1 MILFL
6 ITNKNK
12 AYNMKNIFLICFTLM
27 VVLFTFSACHSEK
40 METGATDVT
49 GQLSLASMKMEVD
62 LKVDTVYPQSR
73 AGVDVSNFLLTIKN
87 SQGEQVEQYTYSEM
101 PEIISLPVGTYTV
114 VASSAEAATNGFDV
128 PFYTGS
134 TEQFTIKENEL
145 TEVSALTCRLAN
157 VMISV
162 EYDEELRKLM
172 GEDVV
177 TTVTIKEKTRD
188 MIKEYSLDIPSS
200 ETRKAYLIAPASV
213 SPMDI
218 TLKGTIDG
226 EFVTE
231 VNRVDEVQ
239 AGQYNIIK
247 YTLSPVDDGNNSE
260 GGNLNIAINI
270 DSSMTSSDETVG
282 VNPGEE
288 PGIDDFPTDGGEEP
302 GDGDGDG
309 EGGITSD
316 ISITGKDLGG
326 SPFDIDQTQTI
337 TGATTL
343 IVGIEVPAGI
353 QNLKVTISSD
363 NEDFGSIGAS
373 FGTFDLAN
381 PGDKESMIA
390 ELGLPYGT
398 AVKDKTELDFDIST
412 FTSLLIPFDGTHTFN
427 IAVTDNQGKTESKSL
442 VINVPKK

>member
-1 MILFL
+1 
-6 ITNKNK
+6 
-12 AYNMKNIFLICFTLM
+12 MKNIFLICFTLM

-40 METGATDVT
+40 METGTTDVT

-62 LKVDTVYPQSR
+62 LKVNTVYPQSR

-177 TTVTIKEKTRD
+177 TTVKIGD
-188 MIKEYSLDIPSS
+188 NSLDIPSS
-200 ETRKAYLIAPASV
+200 ETRKAYLIAPASAG
-213 SPMDI
+213 SMDI

-226 EFVTE
+226 ESVTE
-231 VNRVDEVQ
+231 VKRVENVQ

-247 YTLSPVDDGNNSE
+247 YVLSPVDDGNNSM

-309 EGGITSD
+309 GDESGSDQNMPTIEGTSFN
-316 ISITGKDLGG
+316 KV
-326 SPFDIDQTQTI
+326 PFDIDNDRLTI
-337 TGATTL
+337 SGAAEL
-343 IVGIEVPAGI
+343 
-353 QNLKVTISSD
+353 QVTI
-363 NEDFGSIGAS
+363 GAPNGIANLFVEIIS
-373 FGTFDLAN
+373 ETLDVSEVGLPKSFDLAYPGEN
-381 PGDKESMIA
+381 SDALSGLGFPVGDKVI
-390 ELGLPYGT
+390 GQ
-398 AVKDKTELDFDIST
+398 TEVPFDISNFTILLPT
-412 FTSLLIPFDGTHTFN
+412 FKGNHDFKIRVVDSKGLEET
-427 IAVTDNQGKTESKSL
+427 KTLKLKVEE
-442 VINVPKK
+442 

>member
-1 MILFL
+1 
-6 ITNKNK
+6 
-12 AYNMKNIFLICFTLM
+12 MKNIFLICLTLM

-40 METGATDVT
+40 METGATDIT

-177 TTVTIKEKTRD
+177 TTVKIGD
-188 MIKEYSLDIPSS
+188 NSLDIPSS
-200 ETRKAYLIAPASV
+200 ETRKAYLIAPASA
-213 SPMDI
+213 SSMEI

-247 YTLSPVDDGNNSE
+247 YVLSPVDDGNNNV
-260 GGNLNIAINI
+260 GGKLNIAINV

-282 VNPGEE
+282 VNPGAE
-288 PGIDDFPTDGGEEP
+288 PGIEDFPTEGGEEP
-302 GDGDGDG
+302 DQGGESEGDG
-309 EGGITSD
+309 EEPTSTIT
-316 ISITGKDLGG
+316 IAGKDLGG
-326 SPFDIDQTQTI
+326 SPFNIDQNQTI
-337 TGATTL
+337 TGETTL
-343 IVGIEVPAGI
+343 IVGIEAPAGI
-353 QNLKVTISSD
+353 QNLKVKITSAD
-363 NEDFGSIGAS
+363 NDDFNGIGE
-373 FGTFDLAN
+373 GLGEFDLAHS
-381 PGDKESMIA
+381 DSMNENAQAMIPV
-390 ELGLPYGT
+390 LGLPIDD
-398 AVKDKTELDFDIST
+398 AVLNQTNLDFNISK
-412 FTSLLIPFDGTHTFN
+412 FTSMLAGFKGTHTFK
-427 IAVTDNQGKTESKSL
+427 ITVTDNQGKTESKSL
-442 VINVPKK
+442 VINVPE

>member
-1 MILFL
+1 
-6 ITNKNK
+6 
-12 AYNMKNIFLICFTLM
+12 MKNIFLICFTLM

-40 METGATDVT
+40 METGTTDVT

-177 TTVTIKEKTRD
+177 TTVKIGD
-188 MIKEYSLDIPSS
+188 NSLDIPSS
-200 ETRKAYLIAPASV
+200 ETRKAYLIAPASAG
-213 SPMDI
+213 SMDI

-226 EFVTE
+226 ESVTE
-231 VNRVDEVQ
+231 VKRVENVQ

-247 YTLSPVDDGNNSE
+247 YVLSPVDDGNNSV

-316 ISITGKDLGG
+316 ISITGKNLGE
-326 SPFDIDQTQTI
+326 SPFFDIDQTQTI

-343 IVGIEVPAGI
+343 IVGIEAPAGI
-353 QNLKVTISSD
+353 QNLKVAISSD
-363 NEDFGSIGAS
+363 NEEFNGIGE
-373 FGTFDLAN
+373 GLGEFDLAHS
-381 PGDKESMIA
+381 DSMNEDAQAMLPI
-390 ELGLPYGT
+390 LGLPIDD
-398 AVKDKTELDFDIST
+398 AVLNQTNLDFNISK
-412 FTSLLIPFDGTHTFN
+412 FTSMLAGFKGTHTFK
-427 IAVTDNQGKTESKSL
+427 ITVTDNQGKTESKSL

>member
-1 MILFL
+1 
-6 ITNKNK
+6 
-12 AYNMKNIFLICFTLM
+12 MKNIFLICFTLM

-177 TTVTIKEKTRD
+177 TTVKIGD
-188 MIKEYSLDIPSS
+188 NSLDIPSS
-200 ETRKAYLIAPASV
+200 ETRKAYLIAPASAG
-213 SPMDI
+213 SMDI

-226 EFVTE
+226 ESVTE
-231 VNRVDEVQ
+231 VKRVENVQ

-247 YTLSPVDDGNNSE
+247 YVLSPVDDGNNSV

-309 EGGITSD
+309 GDESGSEQNMPTIVGTDFNGKTFD
-316 ISITGKDLGG
+316 ISKDVLTVTKGQSVSLSVTLLAPNKMAHVYVTIDSETLTENVLVGVNLAKNFDLAEPGDLEAGLKGLGFPTGTDVIGKEEI
-326 SPFDIDQTQTI
+326 PFDITQ
-337 TGATTL
+337 
-343 IVGIEVPAGI
+343 
-353 QNLKVTISSD
+353 
-363 NEDFGSIGAS
+363 
-373 FGTFDLAN
+373 
-381 PGDKESMIA
+381 
-390 ELGLPYGT
+390 
-398 AVKDKTELDFDIST
+398 
-412 FTSLLIPFDGTHTFN
+412 FTSLLGIYGAANHNFIIRVVDQQGLE
-427 IAVTDNQGKTESKSL
+427 VTETLKIKS
-442 VINVPKK
+442 VVK

>member
-1 MILFL
+1 
-6 ITNKNK
+6 
-12 AYNMKNIFLICFTLM
+12 MKNIFLICLTLM
-27 VVLFTFSACHSEK
+27 AVLFTFSACHSEK
-40 METGATDVT
+40 METGTTDVT

-177 TTVTIKEKTRD
+177 TTVKIGD
-188 MIKEYSLDIPSS
+188 NSLDIPSS
-200 ETRKAYLIAPASV
+200 ETRKAYLIAPASAG
-213 SPMDI
+213 SMDI

-226 EFVTE
+226 ESVTE
-231 VNRVDEVQ
+231 VKRVENVQ

-247 YTLSPVDDGNNSE
+247 YVLSPVDDGNNSV

-309 EGGITSD
+309 GDESGSD
-316 ISITGKDLGG
+316 QNMPTIVGTNFNGN
-326 SPFDIDQTQTI
+326 PFDISKDVLTVTKGQSVPLSV
-337 TGATTL
+337 TL
-343 IVGIEVPAGI
+343 LAPNKMAHVY
-353 QNLKVTISSD
+353 VTIDSETLT
-363 NEDFGSIGAS
+363 EDVLVGVNLAKN
-373 FGTFDLAN
+373 FDLAE
-381 PGDKESMIA
+381 PGDLEAGLKGLGFPTGTDVIGKE
-390 ELGLPYGT
+390 EKP
-398 AVKDKTELDFDIST
+398 FDIT
-412 FTSLLIPFDGTHTFN
+412 QFTSLLGIYGAANHNFIIRVVDQQGLE
-427 IAVTDNQGKTESKSL
+427 VTETLKIKS
-442 VINVPKK
+442 VVK

>member
-1 MILFL
+1 
-6 ITNKNK
+6 
-12 AYNMKNIFLICFTLM
+12 MKNIFLICLTLM
-27 VVLFTFSACHSEK
+27 AVLFTFSACHSEK

-177 TTVTIKEKTRD
+177 TTVKIGD
-188 MIKEYSLDIPSS
+188 NSLDIPSS
-200 ETRKAYLIAPASV
+200 ETRKAYLIAPASAG
-213 SPMDI
+213 SMDI

-226 EFVTE
+226 ESVTE
-231 VNRVDEVQ
+231 VKRVENVQ

-247 YTLSPVDDGNNSE
+247 YVLSPVDDGNNSV

-316 ISITGKDLGG
+316 ISITGKNLGE
-326 SPFDIDQTQTI
+326 SPFFDIDQTQTI

-343 IVGIEVPAGI
+343 IVGIEAPAGI
-353 QNLKVTISSD
+353 QNLKVAISSD
-363 NEDFGSIGAS
+363 NEEFNGIGE
-373 FGTFDLAN
+373 GLGEFDLAHS
-381 PGDKESMIA
+381 DSMNEDAQAMLPI
-390 ELGLPYGT
+390 LGLPIDD
-398 AVKDKTELDFDIST
+398 AVLNQTNLDFNISK
-412 FTSLLIPFDGTHTFN
+412 FTSMLAGFKGTHTFK
-427 IAVTDNQGKTESKSL
+427 ITVTDNQGKTESKSL
-442 VINVPKK
+442 VINVPE

>member
-1 MILFL
+1 
-6 ITNKNK
+6 
-12 AYNMKNIFLICFTLM
+12 MKNIFLICLTLM
-27 VVLFTFSACHSEK
+27 AVLFTFSACHSEK

-177 TTVTIKEKTRD
+177 TTVKIGD
-188 MIKEYSLDIPSS
+188 NSLDIPSS

-226 EFVTE
+226 ESVTE
-231 VNRVDEVQ
+231 VKRVDNVQ

-247 YTLSPVDDGNNSE
+247 YVLNSVDDGTNSNV

-288 PGIDDFPTDGGEEP
+288 PGIDDFPTDGGEES

-309 EGGITSD
+309 GDESGSDQNMPTIEGTSFNEV
-316 ISITGKDLGG
+316 
-326 SPFDIDQTQTI
+326 PFDIDNDRLTI
-337 TGATTL
+337 SGAAEL
-343 IVGIEVPAGI
+343 
-353 QNLKVTISSD
+353 QVTI
-363 NEDFGSIGAS
+363 GAPNGIANLFVEIIS
-373 FGTFDLAN
+373 ETLDVSEVGLPKSFDLAYPGEN
-381 PGDKESMIA
+381 SDALSGLGFPVGDKVI
-390 ELGLPYGT
+390 GQ
-398 AVKDKTELDFDIST
+398 TEVPFDISNFTKLLPT
-412 FTSLLIPFDGTHTFN
+412 FKGNHDFKIRVVDSKGLEET
-427 IAVTDNQGKTESKSL
+427 KTLKLKVEE
-442 VINVPKK
+442 

>member
-1 MILFL
+1 
-6 ITNKNK
+6 
-12 AYNMKNIFLICFTLM
+12 MKNIFLICLTLM
-27 VVLFTFSACHSEK
+27 AVLFTFSACHSEK
-40 METGATDVT
+40 METGTTDVT

-177 TTVTIKEKTRD
+177 TTVKIGD
-188 MIKEYSLDIPSS
+188 NSLDIPSS
-200 ETRKAYLIAPASV
+200 ETRKAYLIAPASAG
-213 SPMDI
+213 SMDI

-226 EFVTE
+226 ESVTE
-231 VNRVDEVQ
+231 VKRVDNVQ

-247 YTLSPVDDGNNSE
+247 YVLNSVDDGTNSNV

-309 EGGITSD
+309 GDESGSEQNMPTIVGTDFNGKTFD
-316 ISITGKDLGG
+316 ISKDVLTVTKGQSVLLSVTLLAPNKMAHVYVTIDSETLTEDVLVGVNLAKNFDLAEPGDLEAGLKGLGFPTGTDVIGKEEI
-326 SPFDIDQTQTI
+326 PFDITQ
-337 TGATTL
+337 
-343 IVGIEVPAGI
+343 
-353 QNLKVTISSD
+353 
-363 NEDFGSIGAS
+363 
-373 FGTFDLAN
+373 
-381 PGDKESMIA
+381 
-390 ELGLPYGT
+390 
-398 AVKDKTELDFDIST
+398 
-412 FTSLLIPFDGTHTFN
+412 FTSLLGIYGAANHNFIIRVVDQQGLE
-427 IAVTDNQGKTESKSL
+427 VTETLKIKS
-442 VINVPKK
+442 VVK

>member
-1 MILFL
+1 
-6 ITNKNK
+6 
-12 AYNMKNIFLICFTLM
+12 MKNIFLICLTLM
-27 VVLFTFSACHSEK
+27 AVLFTFSACHSEK

-49 GQLSLASMKMEVD
+49 GQLSLASMKLEVD

-177 TTVTIKEKTRD
+177 TTVTIKEKTKD

-247 YTLSPVDDGNNSE
+247 YTLSPVDNGTNSNV
-260 GGNLNIAINI
+260 GGNVNIAINI

-302 GDGDGDG
+302 GDGDGDSDGDG

-316 ISITGKDLGG
+316 INITGKKLGE
-326 SPFDIDQTQTI
+326 SPFFDIDQTQTI

-343 IVGIEVPAGI
+343 IVGIEAPAGI

-363 NEDFGSIGAS
+363 DEDFRAIGE
-373 FGTFDLAN
+373 GLGEFDLAHS
-381 PGDKESMIA
+381 DSMNEDAQAMLPI
-390 ELGLPYGT
+390 LGLPIDD
-398 AVKDKTELDFDIST
+398 AVLNQTNLDFNISK
-412 FTSLLIPFDGTHTFN
+412 FTSMLAGFKGTHTFK
-427 IAVTDNQGKTESKSL
+427 ITVTDNQGKTESKSL
-442 VINVPKK
+442 VINVPE

>member
-1 MILFL
+1 
-6 ITNKNK
+6 
-12 AYNMKNIFLICFTLM
+12 MKNIFLICLTLM
-27 VVLFTFSACHSEK
+27 AVLFTFSACHSEK

-177 TTVTIKEKTRD
+177 TTVKIGEN
-188 MIKEYSLDIPSS
+188 SVDIPSS
-200 ETRKAYLIAPASV
+200 ETRKAYLIAPASA
-213 SPMDI
+213 SSMEI

-226 EFVTE
+226 ESVTE
-231 VNRVDEVQ
+231 VKRVENVQ

-247 YTLSPVDDGNNSE
+247 YVLSPVDDGNNSV

-309 EGGITSD
+309 GDESGSEQNMPTIVGTDFNGKTFD
-316 ISITGKDLGG
+316 ISKDVLTVTKGQSVSLSVTLLAPNKMAHVYVTIDSETLNEDVLVGVNLAKNFDLAEPGDLEAGLKGLGFPTGTDVIGKEEI
-326 SPFDIDQTQTI
+326 PFDITQ
-337 TGATTL
+337 
-343 IVGIEVPAGI
+343 
-353 QNLKVTISSD
+353 
-363 NEDFGSIGAS
+363 
-373 FGTFDLAN
+373 
-381 PGDKESMIA
+381 
-390 ELGLPYGT
+390 
-398 AVKDKTELDFDIST
+398 
-412 FTSLLIPFDGTHTFN
+412 FTSLLGIYGAANHNFIIRVVDQQGLE
-427 IAVTDNQGKTESKSL
+427 VTETLKIKS
-442 VINVPKK
+442 VVK

>member
-1 MILFL
+1 
-6 ITNKNK
+6 
-12 AYNMKNIFLICFTLM
+12 MKNIFLICLTLM

-177 TTVTIKEKTRD
+177 TTVKIGD
-188 MIKEYSLDIPSS
+188 NSLDIPSS
-200 ETRKAYLIAPASV
+200 ETRKAYLIAPASAG
-213 SPMDI
+213 SMDI

-226 EFVTE
+226 ESVTE
-231 VNRVDEVQ
+231 VKRVENVQ

-247 YTLSPVDDGNNSE
+247 YVLSPVDDGNNSV

-302 GDGDGDG
+302 GDGDGDSDGDG

-316 ISITGKDLGG
+316 INITGKKLGE
-326 SPFDIDQTQTI
+326 SPFFDIDQTQTI

-343 IVGIEVPAGI
+343 IVGIEAPAGI

-363 NEDFGSIGAS
+363 DEEFNGIGE
-373 FGTFDLAN
+373 GLGEFDLAHS
-381 PGDKESMIA
+381 DSMNEDAQAMLPI
-390 ELGLPYGT
+390 LGLPIDD
-398 AVKDKTELDFDIST
+398 AVLNQTNLDFNISK
-412 FTSLLIPFDGTHTFN
+412 FTSMLAGFKGTHTFK
-427 IAVTDNQGKTESKSL
+427 ITVTDNQGKTESKSL

>member
-1 MILFL
+1 
-6 ITNKNK
+6 
-12 AYNMKNIFLICFTLM
+12 MKNIFLICFTLM

-114 VASSAEAATNGFDV
+114 VASSAETATNGFDV

-177 TTVTIKEKTRD
+177 TTVKIGD
-188 MIKEYSLDIPSS
+188 NSLDIPSS
-200 ETRKAYLIAPASV
+200 ETRKAYLIAPASAG
-213 SPMDI
+213 SMDI

-226 EFVTE
+226 ESVTE
-231 VNRVDEVQ
+231 VKRVENVQ

-247 YTLSPVDDGNNSE
+247 YVLSPVDDGNNSV
-260 GGNLNIAINI
+260 GGNLNIAINV

-309 EGGITSD
+309 GDESGSDQNMPTIEGTSFN
-316 ISITGKDLGG
+316 KV
-326 SPFDIDQTQTI
+326 PFDIDNDRLTI
-337 TGATTL
+337 SGAAEL
-343 IVGIEVPAGI
+343 
-353 QNLKVTISSD
+353 QVTI
-363 NEDFGSIGAS
+363 GAPNGIANLFVEIIS
-373 FGTFDLAN
+373 ETLDVSEVGLPKSFDLAYPGEN
-381 PGDKESMIA
+381 SDALSGLGFPVGDKVI
-390 ELGLPYGT
+390 GQ
-398 AVKDKTELDFDIST
+398 TEVLFDISNFTILLPT
-412 FTSLLIPFDGTHTFN
+412 FKGNHDFKIRVVDSKGLEET
-427 IAVTDNQGKTESKSL
+427 KTLKLKVEE
-442 VINVPKK
+442 

>member
-1 MILFL
+1 M
-6 ITNKNK
+6 
-12 AYNMKNIFLICFTLM
+12 A
-27 VVLFTFSACHSEK
+27 VLFTFSACHSEK

-177 TTVTIKEKTRD
+177 TTVKIGD
-188 MIKEYSLDIPSS
+188 NSLDIPSS
-200 ETRKAYLIAPASV
+200 ETRKAYLIAPASAG
-213 SPMDI
+213 SMDI

-226 EFVTE
+226 ESVTE
-231 VNRVDEVQ
+231 VKRVDNVQ

-247 YTLSPVDDGNNSE
+247 YVLNSVDDGTNSNV

-302 GDGDGDG
+302 GDGDGDSDGDG

-316 ISITGKDLGG
+316 ISITGKDLGE
-326 SPFDIDQTQTI
+326 SPFFDIDQTQTI

-343 IVGIEVPAGI
+343 IVGIEAPAGI
-353 QNLKVTISSD
+353 QNLKVAISSD
-363 NEDFGSIGAS
+363 NEEFNGIGE
-373 FGTFDLAN
+373 GLGEFDLAHS
-381 PGDKESMIA
+381 DSMNEDAQAMLPI
-390 ELGLPYGT
+390 LGLPIDD
-398 AVKDKTELDFDIST
+398 AVLNQTNLDFNISK
-412 FTSLLIPFDGTHTFN
+412 FTSMLAGFKGTHTFK
-427 IAVTDNQGKTESKSL
+427 ITVTDNQGKTESKSL

>member
-1 MILFL
+1 
-6 ITNKNK
+6 
-12 AYNMKNIFLICFTLM
+12 MKNIFLICLTLM

-114 VASSAEAATNGFDV
+114 VASSAETATNGFDV

-177 TTVTIKEKTRD
+177 TTVKIGD
-188 MIKEYSLDIPSS
+188 NSLDIPSS
-200 ETRKAYLIAPASV
+200 ETRKAYLIAPASAG
-213 SPMDI
+213 SMDI

-226 EFVTE
+226 ESVTE
-231 VNRVDEVQ
+231 VKRVENVQ

-247 YTLSPVDDGNNSE
+247 YVLSPVDDGNNSM

-309 EGGITSD
+309 GDESGSDQNMPTIEGTSFNEV
-316 ISITGKDLGG
+316 
-326 SPFDIDQTQTI
+326 PFDIDNDRLTI
-337 TGATTL
+337 SGAAEL
-343 IVGIEVPAGI
+343 
-353 QNLKVTISSD
+353 QVTI
-363 NEDFGSIGAS
+363 GAPNGIANLFVEIIS
-373 FGTFDLAN
+373 ETLDVSEVGLPKSFDLAYPGEN
-381 PGDKESMIA
+381 SDALSGLGFPVGDKVI
-390 ELGLPYGT
+390 GQ
-398 AVKDKTELDFDIST
+398 TEVPFDISNFTIFLPT
-412 FTSLLIPFDGTHTFN
+412 FKGNHDFKIRVVDSKGLEET
-427 IAVTDNQGKTESKSL
+427 KTLKLKVEE
-442 VINVPKK
+442 

>member
-1 MILFL
+1 
-6 ITNKNK
+6 
-12 AYNMKNIFLICFTLM
+12 MKNIFLICLTLM
-27 VVLFTFSACHSEK
+27 AVLFTFSACHSEK

-62 LKVDTVYPQSR
+62 LKVDTVAYPQSR

-177 TTVTIKEKTRD
+177 TTVKIGD
-188 MIKEYSLDIPSS
+188 NSLDIPSS
-200 ETRKAYLIAPASV
+200 ETRKAYLIAPASAG
-213 SPMDI
+213 SMDI

-226 EFVTE
+226 ESVTE
-231 VNRVDEVQ
+231 VKRVENVQ

-247 YTLSPVDDGNNSE
+247 YVLSPVDDGNNSV

-288 PGIDDFPTDGGEEP
+288 PGIDDFPTDGGEGP

-309 EGGITSD
+309 GDESGSEQNMPTIVGTDFNGNTFD
-316 ISITGKDLGG
+316 ISKDVLTVTKGQSVSLSVTLLAPNKMAHVYVTIDSETLTEDVLVGVNLAKNFDLAEPGDLEAGLKGLGFPTGTDVIGKEEI
-326 SPFDIDQTQTI
+326 PFDITQ
-337 TGATTL
+337 
-343 IVGIEVPAGI
+343 
-353 QNLKVTISSD
+353 
-363 NEDFGSIGAS
+363 
-373 FGTFDLAN
+373 
-381 PGDKESMIA
+381 
-390 ELGLPYGT
+390 
-398 AVKDKTELDFDIST
+398 
-412 FTSLLIPFDGTHTFN
+412 FTSLLGIYGAANHNFIIRVVDQQGLE
-427 IAVTDNQGKTESKSL
+427 VTETLKIKS
-442 VINVPKK
+442 VVK

>member
-1 MILFL
+1 
-6 ITNKNK
+6 
-12 AYNMKNIFLICFTLM
+12 MKNIFLICLTLM
-27 VVLFTFSACHSEK
+27 AVLFTFSACHSEK

-177 TTVTIKEKTRD
+177 TTVKIGD
-188 MIKEYSLDIPSS
+188 NSLDIPSS
-200 ETRKAYLIAPASV
+200 ETRKAYLIAPASAG
-213 SPMDI
+213 SMDI

-226 EFVTE
+226 ESVTE
-231 VNRVDEVQ
+231 VARKDNVQ
-239 AGQYNIIK
+239 AGQYHIIK
-247 YTLSPVDDGNNSE
+247 NVLSLVNDGNNKV
-260 GGNLNIAINI
+260 GGNVNIAINI

-343 IVGIEVPAGI
+343 IVGIEAPAGI

-363 NEDFGSIGAS
+363 NEEFRAIGE
-373 FGTFDLAN
+373 GLGEFDLAHS
-381 PGDKESMIA
+381 DSMNEDAQAMLPI
-390 ELGLPYGT
+390 LGLPIDD
-398 AVKDKTELDFDIST
+398 AVLNQTNLDFNISK
-412 FTSLLIPFDGTHTFN
+412 FTSMLAGFEGTHTFK
-427 IAVTDNQGKTESKSL
+427 ITVTDNQGKTESKSL

>member
-1 MILFL
+1 
-6 ITNKNK
+6 
-12 AYNMKNIFLICFTLM
+12 MKNIFLICFTLM

-40 METGATDVT
+40 METGTTDVT

-177 TTVTIKEKTRD
+177 TTVKIGD
-188 MIKEYSLDIPSS
+188 NSLDIPSS
-200 ETRKAYLIAPASV
+200 ETRKAYLIAPASAG
-213 SPMDI
+213 SMDI

-226 EFVTE
+226 ESVTE
-231 VNRVDEVQ
+231 VKRVENVQ

-247 YTLSPVDDGNNSE
+247 YVLNSVDDGTNSNG

-309 EGGITSD
+309 GDES
-316 ISITGKDLGG
+316 G
-326 SPFDIDQTQTI
+326 SEQNMPTIVGTDFNENPFDISKDVLTVTKGQSVSLSV
-337 TGATTL
+337 TL
-343 IVGIEVPAGI
+343 LAPNKMAHVY
-353 QNLKVTISSD
+353 VTIDSETLT
-363 NEDFGSIGAS
+363 EDVLVGVNLAKN
-373 FGTFDLAN
+373 FDLAE
-381 PGDKESMIA
+381 PGDLEAGLKGLGFPTGTDVIGKEKI
-390 ELGLPYGT
+390 P
-398 AVKDKTELDFDIST
+398 FDIT
-412 FTSLLIPFDGTHTFN
+412 QFTSLLGIYGAANHNFIIRVVDQQGLE
-427 IAVTDNQGKTESKSL
+427 VTETLKIKS
-442 VINVPKK
+442 VVK

>member
-1 MILFL
+1 
-6 ITNKNK
+6 
-12 AYNMKNIFLICFTLM
+12 MKNIFLICLTLM
-27 VVLFTFSACHSEK
+27 AVLFTFSACHSEK

-62 LKVDTVYPQSR
+62 LKVDTVVYPQSR

-145 TEVSALTCRLAN
+145 TEVFALTCRLAN

-177 TTVTIKEKTRD
+177 TNVKIGD
-188 MIKEYSLDIPSS
+188 NSLDIPSS
-200 ETRKAYLIAPASV
+200 ETRKAYLIAPASAG
-213 SPMDI
+213 SMDI

-226 EFVTE
+226 ESVTE
-231 VNRVDEVQ
+231 VKRVDNVQ

-247 YTLSPVDDGNNSE
+247 YVLNSVDDGTNSNV

-302 GDGDGDG
+302 GDGDGDSDGDG

-316 ISITGKDLGG
+316 INITGKKLGD
-326 SPFDIDQTQTI
+326 SSFDIDQTQTI

-343 IVGIEVPAGI
+343 IVGIEAPAGI
-353 QNLKVTISSD
+353 QNLKVKITSAGND
-363 NEDFGSIGAS
+363 DFNGIGE
-373 FGTFDLAN
+373 GLGEFDLAHS
-381 PGDKESMIA
+381 DSMNENAQAMIPV
-390 ELGLPYGT
+390 LGLPIDD
-398 AVKDKTELDFDIST
+398 AVLNQPNLDFNISK
-412 FTSLLIPFDGTHTFN
+412 FTSMLAGFEGTHTFK
-427 IAVTDNQGKTESKSL
+427 ITVTDNQGKTESKSL

>member
-1 MILFL
+1 
-6 ITNKNK
+6 
-12 AYNMKNIFLICFTLM
+12 MKNIFLICFTLM

-114 VASSAEAATNGFDV
+114 VASSAETATNGFDV

-177 TTVTIKEKTRD
+177 TTVKIGD
-188 MIKEYSLDIPSS
+188 NSLDIPSS
-200 ETRKAYLIAPASV
+200 ETRKAYLIAPASAG
-213 SPMDI
+213 SMDI

-226 EFVTE
+226 ESVTE
-231 VNRVDEVQ
+231 VARKDNVQ
-239 AGQYNIIK
+239 AGQYHIIK
-247 YTLSPVDDGNNSE
+247 NVLSLVNDGNNKVGE
-260 GGNLNIAINI
+260 NVNIAINI

-309 EGGITSD
+309 GDESGSEQNMPTIVGTD
-316 ISITGKDLGG
+316 FNGK
-326 SPFDIDQTQTI
+326 PFDISKDVLTVTKGQSVSLSV
-337 TGATTL
+337 TL
-343 IVGIEVPAGI
+343 LAPNKMAHVY
-353 QNLKVTISSD
+353 VTIDSETLT
-363 NEDFGSIGAS
+363 EDVLVGVNLAKN
-373 FGTFDLAN
+373 FDLAE
-381 PGDKESMIA
+381 PGDLEAGLKGLGFPTGTDVIGKEEI
-390 ELGLPYGT
+390 P
-398 AVKDKTELDFDIST
+398 FDIT
-412 FTSLLIPFDGTHTFN
+412 QFTSLLGIYGAANHNFIIRVVDQQGLE
-427 IAVTDNQGKTESKSL
+427 VTETLKIKS
-442 VINVPKK
+442 VVK

>member
-1 MILFL
+1 
-6 ITNKNK
+6 
-12 AYNMKNIFLICFTLM
+12 MKNIFLICLTLM
-27 VVLFTFSACHSEK
+27 AVLFTFSACHSEK
-40 METGATDVT
+40 METGTTDVT

-177 TTVTIKEKTRD
+177 TNVKIGD
-188 MIKEYSLDIPSS
+188 NSLDIPSS
-200 ETRKAYLIAPASV
+200 ETRKAYLIAPASAG
-213 SPMDI
+213 SMDI

-226 EFVTE
+226 ESVTE
-231 VNRVDEVQ
+231 VKRVDNVQ

-247 YTLSPVDDGNNSE
+247 YVLNSVDDGTNSNV

-302 GDGDGDG
+302 GDGDGDSDGDG

-316 ISITGKDLGG
+316 INITGKKLGD
-326 SPFDIDQTQTI
+326 SSFDIDQTQTI

-343 IVGIEVPAGI
+343 IVGIEAPAGI
-353 QNLKVTISSD
+353 QNLKVKITSAGND
-363 NEDFGSIGAS
+363 EFNGIGE
-373 FGTFDLAN
+373 GLGEFDLAHS
-381 PGDKESMIA
+381 DSMNENAQAMIPV
-390 ELGLPYGT
+390 LGLPIDD
-398 AVKDKTELDFDIST
+398 AVLNQTNLDFNISK
-412 FTSLLIPFDGTHTFN
+412 FTSMLSGFKGTHTFK
-427 IAVTDNQGKTESKSL
+427 ITVTDNQGKTESKSL
-442 VINVPKK
+442 VINVPE

>member
-1 MILFL
+1 
-6 ITNKNK
+6 
-12 AYNMKNIFLICFTLM
+12 MKNIFLICFTLM

-177 TTVTIKEKTRD
+177 TTVKIGD
-188 MIKEYSLDIPSS
+188 NSLDIPSS
-200 ETRKAYLIAPASV
+200 ETRKAYLIAPASAG
-213 SPMDI
+213 SMDI

-226 EFVTE
+226 ESVTE
-231 VNRVDEVQ
+231 VKRVDNVQ

-247 YTLSPVDDGNNSE
+247 YVLNSVDDGTNSNV

-302 GDGDGDG
+302 GDGDGDSDGDG

-316 ISITGKDLGG
+316 INITGKKLGD
-326 SPFDIDQTQTI
+326 SSFDIDQTQTI
-337 TGATTL
+337 IGETTL
-343 IVGIEVPAGI
+343 IVGIEAPAGI
-353 QNLKVTISSD
+353 QNLKVAISSTD
-363 NEDFGSIGAS
+363 EDFRTIGE
-373 FGTFDLAN
+373 GLGEFDLAHS
-381 PGDKESMIA
+381 DSMNEDAQAMLPI
-390 ELGLPYGT
+390 LGLPIDD
-398 AVKDKTELDFDIST
+398 AVLNQTNLDFNISK
-412 FTSLLIPFDGTHTFN
+412 FTSMLAGFKGTHTFK
-427 IAVTDNQGKTESKSL
+427 ITVTDNQGKTESKSL
-442 VINVPKK
+442 VINVPEK

>member
-1 MILFL
+1 
-6 ITNKNK
+6 
-12 AYNMKNIFLICFTLM
+12 MKNIFLICFTLM

-62 LKVDTVYPQSR
+62 LKVDTVAYPQSR

-177 TTVTIKEKTRD
+177 TTVKIGD
-188 MIKEYSLDIPSS
+188 NSLDIPSS
-200 ETRKAYLIAPASV
+200 ETRKAYLIAPASAG
-213 SPMDI
+213 SMDI

-226 EFVTE
+226 ESVTE
-231 VNRVDEVQ
+231 VKRVENVQ

-247 YTLSPVDDGNNSE
+247 YVLSPVDDGNNSV

-343 IVGIEVPAGI
+343 IVGIEAPAGI

-363 NEDFGSIGAS
+363 NEEFRAIGE
-373 FGTFDLAN
+373 GLLGEFDLAHS
-381 PGDKESMIA
+381 DSMNEDAQAMLPI
-390 ELGLPYGT
+390 LGLPIDD
-398 AVKDKTELDFDIST
+398 AVLNQTNLDFNISN
-412 FTSLLIPFDGTHTFN
+412 FTSMLAGFEGTHTFK
-427 IAVTDNQGKTESKSL
+427 ITVTDNQGKTESKSL

>member
-1 MILFL
+1 
-6 ITNKNK
+6 
-12 AYNMKNIFLICFTLM
+12 MKNIFLICLTLM
-27 VVLFTFSACHSEK
+27 AVLFTFSACHSEK

-145 TEVSALTCRLAN
+145 TEVFALTCRLAN

-177 TTVTIKEKTRD
+177 TNVKIGD
-188 MIKEYSLDIPSS
+188 NSLDIPSS
-200 ETRKAYLIAPASV
+200 ETRKAYLIAPASAG
-213 SPMDI
+213 SMDI

-226 EFVTE
+226 ESVTE
-231 VNRVDEVQ
+231 VKRVDNVQ

-247 YTLSPVDDGNNSE
+247 YVLNSVDDGTNSNV

-302 GDGDGDG
+302 GDGDGDSDGDG

-316 ISITGKDLGG
+316 INITGKKLGD
-326 SPFDIDQTQTI
+326 SSFDIDQTQTI

-343 IVGIEVPAGI
+343 IVGIEAPAGI
-353 QNLKVTISSD
+353 QNLKVKITSAGND
-363 NEDFGSIGAS
+363 DFNGIGE
-373 FGTFDLAN
+373 GLGEFDLAHS
-381 PGDKESMIA
+381 DSMNENAQAMIPV
-390 ELGLPYGT
+390 LGLPIDD
-398 AVKDKTELDFDIST
+398 AVLNQTNLDFNISK
-412 FTSLLIPFDGTHTFN
+412 FTSMLSGFKGTHTFK
-427 IAVTDNQGKTESKSL
+427 ITVTDNQGKTESKSL
-442 VINVPKK
+442 VINVPE

>member
-1 MILFL
+1 
-6 ITNKNK
+6 
-12 AYNMKNIFLICFTLM
+12 MKNIFLICLTLM

-40 METGATDVT
+40 METGTTDVT

-177 TTVTIKEKTRD
+177 TTVKIGD
-188 MIKEYSLDIPSS
+188 NSLDIPSS
-200 ETRKAYLIAPASV
+200 ETRKAYLIAPASAG
-213 SPMDI
+213 SMDI

-226 EFVTE
+226 ESVTE
-231 VNRVDEVQ
+231 VKRVDNVQ

-247 YTLSPVDDGNNSE
+247 YVLNSVDDGTNSNG

-309 EGGITSD
+309 GDES
-316 ISITGKDLGG
+316 G
-326 SPFDIDQTQTI
+326 SEQNMPTIVGTDFNENPFDISKDVLTVTKGQSVSLSV
-337 TGATTL
+337 TL
-343 IVGIEVPAGI
+343 LAPNKMAHVY
-353 QNLKVTISSD
+353 VTIDSETLT
-363 NEDFGSIGAS
+363 EDVLVGVNLAKN
-373 FGTFDLAN
+373 FDLAE
-381 PGDKESMIA
+381 PGDLEAGLKGLGFPTGTDVIGKEKI
-390 ELGLPYGT
+390 P
-398 AVKDKTELDFDIST
+398 FDIT
-412 FTSLLIPFDGTHTFN
+412 QFTSLLGIYGAANHNFIIRVVDQQGLE
-427 IAVTDNQGKTESKSL
+427 VTETLKIKS
-442 VINVPKK
+442 VVK

>member
-1 MILFL
+1 
-6 ITNKNK
+6 
-12 AYNMKNIFLICFTLM
+12 MKNIFLICLTLM
-27 VVLFTFSACHSEK
+27 AVLFTFSACHSEK

-114 VASSAEAATNGFDV
+114 VASSAETATNGFDV

-177 TTVTIKEKTRD
+177 TTVKIGD
-188 MIKEYSLDIPSS
+188 NSLDIPSS
-200 ETRKAYLIAPASV
+200 ETRKAYLIAPASAG
-213 SPMDI
+213 SMDI

-226 EFVTE
+226 ESVTE
-231 VNRVDEVQ
+231 VKRVENVQ

-247 YTLSPVDDGNNSE
+247 YVLSPVDDGNNSV

-309 EGGITSD
+309 GDESGSEQNMPTIEGTRFN
-316 ISITGKDLGG
+316 KV
-326 SPFDIDQTQTI
+326 PFDIDNDRLTI
-337 TGATTL
+337 SGAAEL
-343 IVGIEVPAGI
+343 
-353 QNLKVTISSD
+353 QVTI
-363 NEDFGSIGAS
+363 GAPNGIANLFVEIIS
-373 FGTFDLAN
+373 ETLDVSEVGLPKSFDLAY
-381 PGDKESMIA
+381 PGENSDALSG
-390 ELGLPYGT
+390 LGFPVGDE
-398 AVKDKTELDFDIST
+398 VIGQTEVLFDIST
-412 FTSLLIPFDGTHTFN
+412 FTALLPMFKGNHDFKIRVVDSKGLE
-427 IAVTDNQGKTESKSL
+427 VTKTLKIQ
-442 VINVPKK
+442 VAQ

>member
-1 MILFL
+1 
-6 ITNKNK
+6 
-12 AYNMKNIFLICFTLM
+12 MKNIFLICFTLM

-114 VASSAEAATNGFDV
+114 VASSAETATNGFDV

-177 TTVTIKEKTRD
+177 TTVKIGD
-188 MIKEYSLDIPSS
+188 NSLDIPSS
-200 ETRKAYLIAPASV
+200 ETRKAYLIAPASAG
-213 SPMDI
+213 SMDI

-226 EFVTE
+226 ESVTE
-231 VNRVDEVQ
+231 VKRVENVQ

-247 YTLSPVDDGNNSE
+247 YVLSPVDDGNNSV

-309 EGGITSD
+309 GDESGSDQNMPTIVGTDFNGKTFD
-316 ISITGKDLGG
+316 ISKDVLTVTKGQSVSLSVTLLAPNKMAHVYVTIDSETLTEDVLVGVNLAKNFDLAEPGDLEAGLKGLGFPTGTDVIGKEEI
-326 SPFDIDQTQTI
+326 PFDITQ
-337 TGATTL
+337 
-343 IVGIEVPAGI
+343 
-353 QNLKVTISSD
+353 
-363 NEDFGSIGAS
+363 
-373 FGTFDLAN
+373 
-381 PGDKESMIA
+381 
-390 ELGLPYGT
+390 
-398 AVKDKTELDFDIST
+398 
-412 FTSLLIPFDGTHTFN
+412 FTSLLGIYGAANHNFIIRVVDQQGLE
-427 IAVTDNQGKTESKSL
+427 VTETLKIKS
-442 VINVPKK
+442 VVK

>member
-1 MILFL
+1 
-6 ITNKNK
+6 
-12 AYNMKNIFLICFTLM
+12 MKNIFLICFTLM

-177 TTVTIKEKTRD
+177 TTVKIGD
-188 MIKEYSLDIPSS
+188 HSLDIPSS
-200 ETRKAYLIAPASV
+200 ETRKAYLIAPASAG
-213 SPMDI
+213 SMDI

-226 EFVTE
+226 ESVTE
-231 VNRVDEVQ
+231 VARKDNVQ
-239 AGQYNIIK
+239 AGQYHIIK
-247 YTLSPVDDGNNSE
+247 NVLSLVNDGNNKV
-260 GGNLNIAINI
+260 GGNVNIVINI

-363 NEDFGSIGAS
+363 NGDFGSIGAS

-427 IAVTDNQGKTESKSL
+427 IVVTDNQGKTESKSL

>member
-1 MILFL
+1 
-6 ITNKNK
+6 
-12 AYNMKNIFLICFTLM
+12 MKNIFLICLTLM
-27 VVLFTFSACHSEK
+27 AVLFTFSACHSEK
-40 METGATDVT
+40 METGTTDVT

-177 TTVTIKEKTRD
+177 TTVKIGD
-188 MIKEYSLDIPSS
+188 NSLDIPSS
-200 ETRKAYLIAPASV
+200 ETRKAYLIAPASAG
-213 SPMDI
+213 SMDI

-226 EFVTE
+226 ESVTE
-231 VNRVDEVQ
+231 VKRVENVQ

-247 YTLSPVDDGNNSE
+247 YVLSPVDDGNNKV
-260 GGNLNIAINI
+260 GGNVNIAINI

-309 EGGITSD
+309 GDESGSDQNMPTIEGTSFNEE
-316 ISITGKDLGG
+316 
-326 SPFDIDQTQTI
+326 PFDISKDVLTVTKGQSVSLSV
-337 TGATTL
+337 TL
-343 IVGIEVPAGI
+343 LAPNKMAHVY
-353 QNLKVTISSD
+353 VTIDSETLT
-363 NEDFGSIGAS
+363 EDVLVGVNLAKN
-373 FGTFDLAN
+373 FDLAE
-381 PGDKESMIA
+381 PGDLEAGLKGLGFPTGTDVIGKEKI
-390 ELGLPYGT
+390 P
-398 AVKDKTELDFDIST
+398 FDIT
-412 FTSLLIPFDGTHTFN
+412 QFTSLLGIYGAANHNFIIRVVDQQGLE
-427 IAVTDNQGKTESKSL
+427 VTETLKIKS
-442 VINVPKK
+442 VVK

>member
-1 MILFL
+1 
-6 ITNKNK
+6 
-12 AYNMKNIFLICFTLM
+12 MKNIFLICFTLM

-40 METGATDVT
+40 METGTTDVT

-162 EYDEELRKLM
+162 EYDEDLRKLM

-177 TTVTIKEKTRD
+177 TTVTIKEKTQD

-200 ETRKAYLIAPASV
+200 ETRKAYLIAPASAG
-213 SPMDI
+213 SMDI

-226 EFVTE
+226 ESVTE
-231 VNRVDEVQ
+231 VKRVDNVQ

-247 YTLSPVDDGNNSE
+247 YVLNSVDDGTNSNG

-343 IVGIEVPAGI
+343 IVGIEAPAGI

>member
-1 MILFL
+1 
-6 ITNKNK
+6 
-12 AYNMKNIFLICFTLM
+12 MKNIFLICLTLM
-27 VVLFTFSACHSEK
+27 AVLFTFSACHSEK

-62 LKVDTVYPQSR
+62 LKVDTVAYPQSR

-177 TTVTIKEKTRD
+177 TNVKIGD
-188 MIKEYSLDIPSS
+188 NSLDIPSS
-200 ETRKAYLIAPASV
+200 ETRKAYLIAPASAG
-213 SPMDI
+213 SMDI

-226 EFVTE
+226 ESVTE
-231 VNRVDEVQ
+231 VKRVDNVQ

-247 YTLSPVDDGNNSE
+247 YVLNSVDDGTNSNV

-302 GDGDGDG
+302 GDGDGDSDGDG

-316 ISITGKDLGG
+316 INITGKKLGD
-326 SPFDIDQTQTI
+326 SSFDIDQTQTI

-343 IVGIEVPAGI
+343 IVGIEAPAGI
-353 QNLKVTISSD
+353 QNLKVKITSAGND
-363 NEDFGSIGAS
+363 DFNGIGE
-373 FGTFDLAN
+373 GLGEFDLAHS
-381 PGDKESMIA
+381 DSMNENAQAMIPV
-390 ELGLPYGT
+390 LGLPIDD
-398 AVKDKTELDFDIST
+398 AVLNQTNLDFNISK
-412 FTSLLIPFDGTHTFN
+412 FTSMLSGFKGTHTFK
-427 IAVTDNQGKTESKSL
+427 ITVTDNQGKTESKSL
-442 VINVPKK
+442 VINVPE

>member
-1 MILFL
+1 M
-6 ITNKNK
+6 
-12 AYNMKNIFLICFTLM
+12 A
-27 VVLFTFSACHSEK
+27 VLFTFSACHSEK

-177 TTVTIKEKTRD
+177 TTVKIGD
-188 MIKEYSLDIPSS
+188 NSLDIPSS
-200 ETRKAYLIAPASV
+200 ETRKAYLIAPASAG
-213 SPMDI
+213 SMDI

-226 EFVTE
+226 ESVTE
-231 VNRVDEVQ
+231 VKRVDNVQ

-247 YTLSPVDDGNNSE
+247 YVLNSVDDGTNSNV

-302 GDGDGDG
+302 GDGDGDSDGDG

-316 ISITGKDLGG
+316 ISITGKDLGE

-343 IVGIEVPAGI
+343 IVGIEAPAGI
-353 QNLKVTISSD
+353 QNLKVAISSD
-363 NEDFGSIGAS
+363 NEEFNGIGE
-373 FGTFDLAN
+373 GLGEFDLAHS
-381 PGDKESMIA
+381 DSMNEDAQAMLPI
-390 ELGLPYGT
+390 LGLPIDD
-398 AVKDKTELDFDIST
+398 AVLNQTNLDFNISK
-412 FTSLLIPFDGTHTFN
+412 FTSMLAGFKGTHTFK
-427 IAVTDNQGKTESKSL
+427 ITVTDNQGKTESKSL
-442 VINVPKK
+442 VINVPE

>member
-1 MILFL
+1 
-6 ITNKNK
+6 
-12 AYNMKNIFLICFTLM
+12 MKNIFLICFTLM

-101 PEIISLPVGTYTV
+101 PEIISLSVGTYTV

-177 TTVTIKEKTRD
+177 TTVKIGD
-188 MIKEYSLDIPSS
+188 NSLDIPSS

-247 YTLSPVDDGNNSE
+247 YTLSPVDDGNNNV
-260 GGNLNIAINI
+260 GGKLNIAINI

-309 EGGITSD
+309 GDESGSEQNMPTIVGTDFNGKTFD
-316 ISITGKDLGG
+316 ISKDVLTVTKGQSVSLSVTLLAPNKMAHVYVTIDSETLNEDVLVGVNLAKSFDLAEPGDLEAGLKGLGFPTGTDVIGKEEI
-326 SPFDIDQTQTI
+326 PFDITQ
-337 TGATTL
+337 
-343 IVGIEVPAGI
+343 
-353 QNLKVTISSD
+353 
-363 NEDFGSIGAS
+363 
-373 FGTFDLAN
+373 
-381 PGDKESMIA
+381 
-390 ELGLPYGT
+390 
-398 AVKDKTELDFDIST
+398 
-412 FTSLLIPFDGTHTFN
+412 FTSLLGIYGAANHNFIIRVVDQQGLE
-427 IAVTDNQGKTESKSL
+427 VTETLKIKS
-442 VINVPKK
+442 VVK

>member
-1 MILFL
+1 
-6 ITNKNK
+6 
-12 AYNMKNIFLICFTLM
+12 MKNIFLICFTLM

-40 METGATDVT
+40 METGTTDVT

-177 TTVTIKEKTRD
+177 TTVKIGD
-188 MIKEYSLDIPSS
+188 NSLDIPSS
-200 ETRKAYLIAPASV
+200 ETRKAYLIAPASAG
-213 SPMDI
+213 SMDI

-226 EFVTE
+226 ESVTE
-231 VNRVDEVQ
+231 VKRVDNVQ

-247 YTLSPVDDGNNSE
+247 YVLNSVDDGTNSNV

-302 GDGDGDG
+302 GDGDGDSDGDG

-316 ISITGKDLGG
+316 ISITGKDLGE
-326 SPFDIDQTQTI
+326 SPFFDIDQTQTI

-343 IVGIEVPAGI
+343 IVGIEAPAGI
-353 QNLKVTISSD
+353 QNLKVAISSD
-363 NEDFGSIGAS
+363 NEEFNGIGE
-373 FGTFDLAN
+373 GLGEFDLAHS
-381 PGDKESMIA
+381 DSMNEDAQAMLPI
-390 ELGLPYGT
+390 LGLPIDD
-398 AVKDKTELDFDIST
+398 AVLNQTNLDFNISK
-412 FTSLLIPFDGTHTFN
+412 FTSMLAGFKGTHTFK
-427 IAVTDNQGKTESKSL
+427 ITVTDNQGKTESKSL